1 MSDARATDA
10 DAVKRIV
17 RRVAEEIQS
26 DGDWAVFDEI
36 FADDFEDFTP
46 IPGNGNDKAA
56 VLALY
61 QGIRTSFPDLRA
73 EVHWQRAENNVVT
86 TFKTYHGT
94 HDGELMGIPPSG
106 KKVSFNTVDAMRVVD
121 GKINAHW
128 GVADL
133 LGVLQ
138 QIGALPGP
146 PPAE

>member
-1 MSDARATDA
+1 MSQARTTDVDAL
-10 DAVKRIV
+10 KRVV
-17 RRVAEEIQS
+17 RRVAEEVQS
-26 DGDWAVFDEI
+26 KGDWATFDQI

-46 IPGNGNDKAA
+46 MPGNGNDKAA
-56 VLALY
+56 VRRLY
-61 QGIRTSFPDLRA
+61 EGIRSSFPDFRA
-73 EVHWQRAENNVVT
+73 EVHWQRAEDNVVT

-94 HDGELMGIPPSG
+94 HDGDLMGIPASG

-133 LGVLQ
+133 LSVLQ

-146 PPAE
+146 PPA